1 MLTLELGLPP
11 KQLWKVRLPHHLV
24 ALLVFQG
31 NPKHFHPLY
40 PLQWKLKQYHLQ
52 SRLPHQLILKLST
65 NVLKPRGLPQKK
77 LLLQR
82 GV

>member
-1 MLTLELGLPP
+1 MLILVLGLPP

-24 ALLVFQG
+24 ALLVFQD
-31 NPKHFHPLY
+31 NPK
-40 PLQWKLKQYHLQ
+40 KYHLE
-52 SRLPHQLILKLST
+52 SHLESPLPHHLLRPSTIQMRLKLNT
-65 NVLKPRGLPQKK
+65 NVLKLRGLPQKK